1 VLSLRNHSMNYEQT
15 LAELEKEIT
24 ELQEENK
31 TVPIIVEGDRDIA
44 ALRKLEVSGE
54 IIRFNKGLSVP
65 DFCDTIARKYQHII
79 LLTDWDWRGSR
90 LCYSIKKHLENRV
103 KCNLKYRMVFAKR
116 CSCRTVEGLPS
127 WIETLKNK
135 INFESLNTFN
145 IL

>member
-1 VLSLRNHSMNYEQT
+1 MNYEQT

-103 KCNLKYRMVFAKR
+103 KCNLKYRKVFAKR